1 MLGAILQMLVSGFV
15 IGALARFVVP
25 GPDPMPIWLTIAF
38 GVAGAFIGG
47 ATAAAIFGAE
57 QDQGSVFAILLGSIL
72 AGSLL
77 VMAYRRFVQ
86 KRPITGPD
94 AHRPPARGGGTGLG
108 SIFGS
113 PAKRAYEREETMEDI
128 RKLGELRDSGA
139 ISEDEFE
146 RKKAELLARI

>member
-1 MLGAILQMLVSGFV
+1 MLGASLQILLTGLVVG
-15 IGALARFVVP
+15 GLARFAVP
-25 GPDPMPIWLTIAF
+25 GPDPMPIWLTVTIGIA
-38 GVAGAFIGG
+38 GSIIGG

-94 AHRPPARGGGTGLG
+94 AHRPPTRSGGTGLG

-113 PAKRAYEREETMEDI
+113 PAKRAYQREETMEDI